1 MTIFFF
7 CRNIEVMRVKFVLL
21 AIPLLAW
28 CFIELTD
35 YPSPENGLD
44 KGARTVRTASS
55 KSISLLSERKQKN
68 AGTLNLVS
76 DYAETFRNREK
87 AQNSD
92 YALAE
97 QRFEERNERYID
109 EVAAYQKK
117 KAALLKQQALRLE
130 GSGRRIKHP
139 RGRRHL
145 RSRRSKF

>member
-1 MTIFFF
+1 MEAKF
-7 CRNIEVMRVKFVLL
+7 CLFL

-28 CFIELTD
+28 YCVEFVD
-35 YPSPENGLD
+35 DSKPENGLND
-44 KGARTVRTASS
+44 RKKPVLASLKS
-55 KSISLLSERKQKN
+55 SISLLSERKQRN
-68 AGTLNLVS
+68 SGTLNLVS

-117 KAALLKQQALRLE
+117 RAFLLKQQALRLE
-130 GSGRRIKHP
+130 KSGRKIKHP
-139 RGRRHL
+139 RGLRHI
-145 RSRRSKF
+145 RSRNAKF